1 MKKIWQLQEAKN
13 RFSELIDRVHSEGAQ
28 KVTRRGKEVAVIIS
42 PEEFNRLVGPTDDLV
57 SFFARSP
64 LTGDGIT
71 LERDRSAF
79 RDTPL

>member
-1 MKKIWQLQEAKN
+1 
-13 RFSELIDRVHSEGAQ
+13 
-28 KVTRRGKEVAVIIS
+28 
-42 PEEFNRLVGPTDDLV
+42 V